1 MDRNLASVFRASKLP
16 GNNSLPTAVRTNLP
30 KLRDIAIYD
39 KSAQPQDDSNPCGKP
54 ANGDCSQLCFAF
66 PRDNNV
72 QMKCDCAVGKL
83 ASDQKSCENVG
94 EYLVFATRTEI
105 R

>member
-1 MDRNLASVFRASKLP
+1 MDRNLAAVLYANKLP
-16 GNNSLPTAVRTNLP
+16 GNMSLPETLRINLP

-39 KSAQPQDDSNPCGKP
+39 KSAQPQDDSNPC
-54 ANGDCSQLCFAF
+54 ARSNGDCNQLCFAF
-66 PRDNNV
+66 PRDNSV

-83 ASDQKSCENVG
+83 SNDHKSCETVD

>member
-1 MDRNLASVFRASKLP
+1 MPIAM
-16 GNNSLPTAVRTNLP
+16 RTNLP

-39 KSAQPQDDSNPCGKP
+39 RSAQPSDDSNPCAGP
-54 ANGDCSQLCFAF
+54 SNGDCGQLCFAF
-66 PRDNNV
+66 PRDNSIQV
-72 QMKCDCAVGKL
+72 KCDCAVGKL
-83 ASDQKSCENVG
+83 SNDRKSCENVD